1 MCDFWDEGVVWVG
14 VGEHRA
20 DGEENYIK
28 RMREWGYTFGDC
40 EGRGPLITE
49 NVETD
54 TTVRVD
60 VGVIDSSCE
69 IYLSVSRVRRGW
81 KGRDYFWWFEGVV
94 CWEMDSEEEDA
105 TGVWTITLEKKTQL
119 VAIQGDGIWIVER
132 IQGYIPVP

>member
-1 MCDFWDEGVVWVG
+1 MGS
-14 VGEHRA
+14 
-20 DGEENYIK
+20 
-28 RMREWGYTFGDC
+28 TFGDC

-69 IYLSVSRVRRGW
+69 VYLMVSRVRRGW

-105 TGVWTITLEKKTQL
+105 TGVWTIALERKTRS
-119 VAIQGDGIWIVER
+119 VAIQEGDRDNGENPRVHTGPMMVAC
-132 IQGYIPVP
+132 Q